1 MNFLNVNFS
10 SFRYFDLL
18 TVFIGYRNMS
28 SLYMPFTPLISLF
41 LLSAFDRNLKT
52 MKIQHL
58 QNIFMKKSPEYCYVK
73 LFFSKINSGSQ
84 KCSAKTISPSN
95 SLEEVLLTYEMFTFN
110 NYFQEKITLT
120 WEIKILGHNNC
131 SESL

>member
-1 MNFLNVNFS
+1 
-10 SFRYFDLL
+10 
-18 TVFIGYRNMS
+18 
-28 SLYMPFTPLISLF
+28 
-41 LLSAFDRNLKT
+41 
-52 MKIQHL
+52 
-58 QNIFMKKSPEYCYVK
+58 MKKSPEYCYVK

-84 KCSAKTISPSN
+84 KCSGKTISPSN